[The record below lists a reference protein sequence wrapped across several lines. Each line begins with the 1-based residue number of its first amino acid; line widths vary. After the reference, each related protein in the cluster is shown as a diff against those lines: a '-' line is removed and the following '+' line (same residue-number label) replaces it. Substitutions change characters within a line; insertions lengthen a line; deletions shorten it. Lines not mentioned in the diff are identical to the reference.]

1 MNATNITADQ
11 LFELET
17 SLHKNEVR
25 NSSQAV
31 AALLADDFIEFGS
44 SGRIFNKAAIIE
56 ALKTEIVDGHPAIA
70 NFQVRELAPGVAL
83 VTYIATRRAGEE
95 PTVFRALRSS
105 LWRRSNGRW
114 QMTFH
119 QGTRIPAQV

>member
-1 MNATNITADQ
+1 MDVTKSTAD

-17 SLHKNEVR
+17 SLHKKHIR
-25 NSSQAV
+25 NSPQAV

-56 ALKTEIVDGHPAIA
+56 ALKTEVADQQVTVE

-83 VTYIATRRAGEE
+83 VTYIASKPADSES
-95 PTVFRALRSS
+95 TVIRALRSS
-105 LWRRSNGRW
+105 LWQHANGRW
-114 QMTFH
+114 QMSFH
-119 QGTRIPAQV
+119 QGTRIPQV